1 MSKETLAER
10 ITAIESR
17 CPLREQLMDEKLQ
30 GIYKQLNA
38 VNVSLDKIDHTL
50 NNGLKQLVMDH
61 SEEIKSHKLLME
73 KLMNRDGGERTRT
86 TDLSNRK
93 PIVKYSIIVTVIGL
107 VLGNLVTI
115 GIALVK
121 LGEILSSWG
130 GMK

>member
-1 MSKETLAER
+1 MGRGTLAER

-17 CPLREQLMDEKLQ
+17 CPMREQLMDEKFQ
-30 GIYKQLNA
+30 GVHKR
-38 VNVSLDKIDHTL
+38 LDFIDAGLKEIDHAI
-50 NNGLKQLVMDH
+50 NNGLKQIVVAH
-61 SEEIKSHKLLME
+61 SEEIKSHKIIMERLL
-73 KLMNRDGGERTRT
+73 NRDGGERTRT

-115 GIALVK
+115 GIAFVK